1 MMRDADLTDSD
12 LKLICK
18 ALRVLSIISDGDGN
32 SIEYLNKIEALN
44 NKIERMRKRESLQAR
59 WRRRM
64 ALK

>member
-1 MMRDADLTDSD
+1 MRDADLTDSD

>member
-32 SIEYLNKIEALN
+32 SIEYLNKIESLN

>member
-44 NKIERMRKRESLQAR
+44 NKIER
-59 WRRRM
+59 WRLNEVR
-64 ALK
+64 